1 MRIPLI
7 LLENELI
14 LNGEFYTEGIL
25 GPTTLFIF
33 NCGLYHGTFKQ

>member
-7 LLENELI
+7 MLENELI

-25 GPTTLFIF
+25 GPTTLFCL
-33 NCGLYHGTFKQ
+33 NRKKVKL